1 MSAFYSAARDF
12 LATACDYLIKWCP
25 FQEEIVHHA
34 TWLDFEHR
42 LDKPFSSVEYF
53 IVRYSSILT
62 SIDLNKLEAQ
72 FLNYQ
77 LVDEEQ
83 IPEYV
88 KASGRVDDLWAY
100 LRNLK
105 EPGTANFQFNEL
117 FAVAEVV
124 LTIPHSNAGEERLFS
139 LINKNKTPSRD
150 SLQQEGTLSSI
161 MIVKTHISNPLQ
173 WVPTPEM
180 LEKAK

>member
-1 MSAFYSAARDF
+1 MNRPESVSLASLAR
-12 LATACDYLIKWCP
+12 
-25 FQEEIVHHA
+25 Q
-34 TWLDFEHR
+34 

-53 IVRYSSILT
+53 IVRYSSILK

-180 LEKAK
+180 LEKAKKAIFMYNQEHKK

>member
-1 MSAFYSAARDF
+1 MPTLIEANKFLQRDEPLIHVLLPFLEGLLKTMLGNFVKPAILAESLKQKCVTSIDFRNMCNQVSSTNLSIGYITQKTVHQLHENGDIMTTQMSAFYSAARDF
-12 LATACDYLIKWCP
+12 LATACDYLIIWCP

-34 TWLDFEHR
+34 AWLDFEHR

-88 KASGRVDDLWAY
+88 KVSG
-100 LRNLK
+100 
-105 EPGTANFQFNEL
+105 
-117 FAVAEVV
+117 
-124 LTIPHSNAGEERLFS
+124 
-139 LINKNKTPSRD
+139 
-150 SLQQEGTLSSI
+150 
-161 MIVKTHISNPLQ
+161 
-173 WVPTPEM
+173 
-180 LEKAK
+180 

>member
-1 MSAFYSAARDF
+1 MVP
-12 LATACDYLIKWCP
+12 K
-25 FQEEIVHHA
+25 EIVHHA
-34 TWLDFEHR
+34 TWLEFEHR

-53 IVRYSSILT
+53 IVRYSSILM

-100 LRNLK
+100 LRN
-105 EPGTANFQFNEL
+105 
-117 FAVAEVV
+117 

-180 LEKAK
+180 LEKAKKQPPCTIRNIKNSNFECRGCDVVFYLNFGLGVIDYFMNFF